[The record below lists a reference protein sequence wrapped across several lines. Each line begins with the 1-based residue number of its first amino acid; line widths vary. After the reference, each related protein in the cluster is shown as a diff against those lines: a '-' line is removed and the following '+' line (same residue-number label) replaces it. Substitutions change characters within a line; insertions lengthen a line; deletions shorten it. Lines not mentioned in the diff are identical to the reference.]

1 MLQKKRGRQLAST
14 GAEAKR
20 LPAVP
25 GWAFACSQQ
34 SMRIAALQEE
44 YSGLAGPIKLGPLV
58 EKHYEIKC
66 ALSNLW

>member
-14 GAEAKR
+14 GAKAKR

-34 SMRIAALQEE
+34 SMRIAVLQEE
-44 YSGLAGPIKLGPLV
+44 YSGLAGPIKQDSV
-58 EKHYEIKC
+58 
-66 ALSNLW
+66 LSSKNVTRLNAH